1 MTASRITIAALLAAM
16 PMQLAHA
23 QQAAESIADPG
34 EIVVT
39 AQQRE
44 ERLIDVPITIN
55 TIDGAELK
63 QRRITTLQ
71 ELSFAVPE
79 LINVVTGM
87 AQNRAM
93 LRGVGDGGGN
103 FPQVG
108 IYLDNIAAD
117 GPLGRPLDLRVLD
130 VERIEVLNGPQG
142 TLYGQG
148 SLGGTV
154 RFLTRAP
161 IIGETSLSADAEL
174 WSTKGGAASQR
185 VTGVANI
192 AVSDQIALRVSGIY
206 ENLGGWIDAPTARRR
221 TINDGELFEIRV
233 KALVQLTDSLTLTP
247 MVQIHRNDVG
257 SLSNGENA
265 DGNLILPAFAPGAV
279 QPASNDHELYSLTAD
294 WDLGGVNLLAVG
306 SAFRNVSRG
315 AFYSPFAGNGRFLRF
330 DNDDKAQSV
339 ELRLS
344 SDSDRRWRWAVGGL
358 YRHGDYYSNN
368 TLYLLGPANGT
379 IGTPV
384 NFPNIA
390 RIRSDS
396 LSVYANT
403 GFDLTDRL
411 EIGGGLRY
419 FSDKEQ
425 SPSANQADQT
435 FDSVDPRVYV
445 SYRLDERWNIFAS
458 VAKGFRS
465 GGFNVVNP
473 AIPSAFGPEKLWSYE
488 VGTKFATADGLL
500 TGEVAGFIS
509 RYSDMQVSTIANSI
523 GVGFTGN
530 VGRAQI
536 KGIDWSLELRPLPWL
551 ALGSAGALLDTEV
564 VSVAPRS
571 AYARGDRL
579 NYIPKS
585 NLTFFVEAHADLSAS
600 VEGRLRVDYNRRGA
614 GNFAQRT
621 ANLTAQGD
629 RLDLMNGSITFD
641 FGRYTLGVFSDNLL
655 NERDQIFPNPVA
667 FATRVPPRT
676 IGIRGSASF

>member
-1 MTASRITIAALLAAM
+1 MTQRFLWILLSSTMAVPAV
-16 PMQLAHA
+16 A
-23 QQAAESIADPG
+23 QDRTDDAD
-34 EIVVT
+34 IVVT

-44 ERLIDVPITIN
+44 ERLIDVPITID

-63 QRRITTLQ
+63 ERRITTLQ

-108 IYLDNIAAD
+108 IYLDEIAAD
-117 GPLGRPLDLRVLD
+117 GPLGRPLDFRALD
-130 VERIEVLNGPQG
+130 VERVEVLKGPQG

-161 IIGETSLSADAEL
+161 VIGETSLSADAEL
-174 WSTKGGAASQR
+174 WGTKGGAASQR
-185 VTGVANI
+185 ITGVANL
-192 AVSDQIALRVSGIY
+192 AVSDGIALRVSGIY
-206 ENLGGWIDAPTARRR
+206 ENLGGWIDAPTAGRRN
-221 TINDGELFEIRV
+221 INNGELFEIRV
-233 KALVQLTDSLTLTP
+233 KGLIHLTDSLSLTP

-265 DGNLILPAFAPGAV
+265 DANLILPAFAPDAV
-279 QPASNDHELYSLTAD
+279 QPASNDHELYSLTAN
-294 WDLGGVNLLAVG
+294 WDLEGVNLLAVG

-330 DNDDKAQSV
+330 DNNDKAQSV
-339 ELRLS
+339 ELRVS
-344 SDSDRRWRWAVGGL
+344 SESDRRWRWAVGGL
-358 YRHGDYYSNN
+358 YRHGDYFSDN

-379 IGTPV
+379 VGTPV

-390 RIRSDS
+390 AIKSDS
-396 LSVYANT
+396 ISVYANT
-403 GFDLTDRL
+403 SFDLTDRL

-419 FSDKEQ
+419 FSDKEKA
-425 SPSANQADQT
+425 PSANQADQT
-435 FDSVDPRVYV
+435 FDSVDPRIYV
-445 SYRLDERWNIFAS
+445 SYRLGERWNVFAS

-465 GGFNVVNP
+465 GGFNVVNAAVP
-473 AIPSAFGPEKLWSYE
+473 PSFGPEKLWSYE
-488 VGTKFATADGLL
+488 LGTKFSTMDGLL

-523 GVGFTGN
+523 GLGYTGN
-530 VGRAQI
+530 VGRAHI

-571 AYARGDRL
+571 AYAQGDRL

-585 NLTFFVEAHADLSAS
+585 NLTFFVDAQANLSAS
-600 VEGRLRVDYNRRGA
+600 VQGRVRVDYNRRGA

-621 ANLTAQGD
+621 ASLTAQGD
-629 RLDLMNGSITFD
+629 RLDLLNASATFD

-655 NERDQIFPNPVA
+655 NERDEIFPNPVA

-676 IGIRGSASF
+676 IGIRGSVSF